1 MYKKYFKRLLDC
13 IMALI
18 GLIVL
23 SPLMFIIAVLVR
35 IKLGSP
41 VIFKQPRPGLNE
53 GIFTLYKFRTMIDER
68 DQNGELL
75 PDERRLTAFGR
86 WLRSTSFDELPE
98 LWNILKG
105 DMSFVGPRPLLV
117 DYLPF
122 YNEKQRKRHRVR
134 PGLTGLAQV
143 SGRNALAWEERFAL
157 DVQYVDNVSLLGDL
171 SIMVRTVLA
180 VLRRVG
186 ISSESS
192 VTMEVFKPTSNASK

>member
-53 GIFTLYKFRTMIDER
+53 GIFTLYKFRTMTDER

-157 DVQYVDNVSLLGDL
+157 DVQYVDSVSFLGDL

-180 VLRRVG
+180 VLRREG

-192 VTMEVFKPTSNASK
+192 VTMEAFKPTSNASK

>member
-1 MYKKYFKRLLDC
+1 
-13 IMALI
+13 
-18 GLIVL
+18 
-23 SPLMFIIAVLVR
+23 MF
-35 IKLGSP
+35 
-41 VIFKQPRPGLNE
+41 
-53 GIFTLYKFRTMIDER
+53 DER
-68 DQNGELL
+68 DQIGELL

-157 DVQYVDNVSLLGDL
+157 DVQYVDNVSFLGDL

-180 VLRRVG
+180 VLRREG

-192 VTMEVFKPTSNASK
+192 VTMEAFKPTSNASK

>member
-157 DVQYVDNVSLLGDL
+157 DVQYVDNVSFLGICR
-171 SIMVRTVLA
+171 SW
-180 VLRRVG
+180 
-186 ISSESS
+186 
-192 VTMEVFKPTSNASK
+192 

>member
-1 MYKKYFKRLLDC
+1 MEH
-13 IMALI
+13 
-18 GLIVL
+18 
-23 SPLMFIIAVLVR
+23 S
-35 IKLGSP
+35 
-41 VIFKQPRPGLNE
+41 
-53 GIFTLYKFRTMIDER
+53 
-68 DQNGELL
+68 
-75 PDERRLTAFGR
+75 
-86 WLRSTSFDELPE
+86 
-98 LWNILKG
+98 KG

-157 DVQYVDNVSLLGDL
+157 DVQYVDNVSFLGDL

-180 VLRRVG
+180 VLRREG

-192 VTMEVFKPTSNASK
+192 VTMEAFKPTSNASK

>member
-1 MYKKYFKRLLDC
+1 
-13 IMALI
+13 
-18 GLIVL
+18 
-23 SPLMFIIAVLVR
+23 
-35 IKLGSP
+35 
-41 VIFKQPRPGLNE
+41 
-53 GIFTLYKFRTMIDER
+53 MIDER

-157 DVQYVDNVSLLGDL
+157 DVQYVDSVSFLGDL

-180 VLRRVG
+180 VLRREG

-192 VTMEVFKPTSNASK
+192 VTMEAFKPTSNASK